1 MICIKEYCDLFG
13 QLGKNGTFS
22 KLPFNFDWW
31 LWQVDQAK
39 VFSHW
44 LNWKRPQ
51 LSSFSKRKGNAS
63 FWQASRSPVT
73 VVLLRHYLVSRV
85 LYHLYLRLTK
95 IFDFAFIIFF
105 AECVEGL
112 LDIWKCL
119 ASLLPFCDPV
129 KLYKAIERNKKKG
142 KNQAFAWRQD
152 TTYKATSSRNYFS
165 IEWYKVV
172 PTKKLAHM

>member
-1 MICIKEYCDLFG
+1 MICIKKHCDLFG

-39 VFSHW
+39 VF
-44 LNWKRPQ
+44 PQ
-51 LSSFSKRKGNAS
+51 LKERELGSFSKRKGNAS
-63 FWQASRSPVT
+63 FWQASGSPET
-73 VVLLRHYLVSRV
+73 LVLLNHYLVNRV
-85 LYHLYLRLTK
+85 LYHYSVCLIK
-95 IFDFAFIIFF
+95 IFDFAFSTFI
-105 AECVEGL
+105 CVVCRSYVRYL
-112 LDIWKCL
+112 KI
-119 ASLLPFCDPV
+119 LPFCDPV
-129 KLYKAIERNKKKG
+129 ELCEAIERNKRKG

-152 TTYKATSSRNYFS
+152 TTYKATSSHNYFS

>member
-1 MICIKEYCDLFG
+1 MICIKKYCDLFG

-73 VVLLRHYLVSRV
+73 IVLLKHYLVNRV
-85 LYHLYLRLTK
+85 LYHHNLFLSKFL
-95 IFDFAFIIFF
+95 DFAFGTFICRVCRRSVRYLKIF
-105 AECVEGL
+105 G
-112 LDIWKCL
+112 
-119 ASLLPFCDPV
+119 
-129 KLYKAIERNKKKG
+129 KLIAILWPCEALQSYWEK
-142 KNQAFAWRQD
+142 
-152 TTYKATSSRNYFS
+152 
-165 IEWYKVV
+165 
-172 PTKKLAHM
+172 